1 MSPRSHHPSPLW
13 QRLRVGLALYCGV
26 WLPGAAL
33 AGAMGVMQAYQ
44 AALQNDPVYRSA
56 LAEREAGQEFQHL
69 GRAQLLPT
77 ISAIYG
83 TSRNQA
89 DVTNALGTA
98 ESRHYTSVNGSLQ
111 LRQPLIN
118 LEGRAAYRQG
128 LARTAGSEALFSARR
143 QELMVRLFDTYAAAL
158 YAQEELRLAQAQ
170 LDALDEQ
177 LKANQ
182 QLLAK
187 GEGTR
192 TDVLETQA
200 KRAIAQ
206 AQLLEAQDN
215 LQHAHNRLAAMTG
228 TPADRLARLSDGFN
242 ASLTQTQSLD
252 EWRTLALQRN
262 GLLLSLARDVEAA
275 REEINRVSSGHSPRL
290 DLMASF
296 GRSESDTVTTY
307 RQTSRTNSLGV
318 QLNVPLY
325 AGGAVASQTRQAT
338 ARLAQAE
345 AELDA
350 KTRETQVDLHKQ
362 FHLQQ
367 SSGLRIQALLK
378 AVEAGRVLI
387 EATQKSVRGGERTN
401 LDVLNARERLSAS
414 ERDLLKARHTY
425 LLAGLRLRSQA
436 GVLEESDLGRVASL
450 FEPLP

>member
-1 MSPRSHHPSPLW
+1 MPATILSCRPRQW
-13 QRLRVGLALYCGV
+13 LRVGLALCCGV
-26 WLPGAAL
+26 WLPGAL
-33 AGAMGVMQAYQ
+33 AGVMGVMQAYQ
-44 AALQNDPVYRSA
+44 AALLNDPLYRSA

-77 ISAIYG
+77 VSAVYA
-83 TSRNQA
+83 TSRNLA
-89 DVTNALGTA
+89 DVTDARGTS

-111 LRQPLIN
+111 LRQPLIH

-143 QELMVRLFDTYAAAL
+143 QELIVRLFDTYAAAL
-158 YAQEELRLAQAQ
+158 YTQEELRLAQAQ

-177 LKANQ
+177 LRANE

-192 TDVLETQA
+192 TDVLETRA

-206 AQLLEAQDN
+206 AQLIEAQDN
-215 LQHAHNRLAAMTG
+215 QQHARNRLAAMTG
-228 TPADRLARLSDGFN
+228 TPVDRLGRLVDEFDGAR
-242 ASLTQTQSLD
+242 TQTPSLE
-252 EWRTLALQRN
+252 EWRALALQNN
-262 GLLLSLARDVEAA
+262 GLLLSLAREVEAA
-275 REEINRVSSGHSPRL
+275 REEINRVNSGHYPRL
-290 DLMASF
+290 DLLAST

-307 RQTSRTNSLGV
+307 RQTSRTTSLGV

-325 AGGAVASQTRQAT
+325 AGGAVSSQTRQAT
-338 ARLAQAE
+338 ARLAQAQ

-350 KTRETQVDLHKQ
+350 KTSETLVDLHKQ

-401 LDVLNARERLSAS
+401 LDVLTARERLSAS

-436 GVLEESDLGRVASL
+436 GVLEESDLGRVANL
-450 FEPLP
+450 FEASS